1 MYGYL
6 EGRYHHDV
14 VFLSRAKTGH
24 GMTIFD
30 SFPRGTMSK
39 TEISADLLCEER
51 RLHELAAATC
61 ADIGQAPPVVACTDL
76 LSDPRWDVIASAPIR
91 PLSDAAARDV
101 IPESA
106 IELIERRRAVEVAA
120 GREGLDSIDPSL
132 LASLVAEHLP
142 DLLRLWAK
150 GMAEGAGTESES
162 EPKSESLPAE
172 PSPAPRPPSTCSC
185 SGLGCGCGFYP

>member
-1 MYGYL
+1 M
-6 EGRYHHDV
+6 
-14 VFLSRAKTGH
+14 A
-24 GMTIFD
+24 
-30 SFPRGTMSK
+30 
-39 TEISADLLCEER
+39 
-51 RLHELAAATC
+51 
-61 ADIGQAPPVVACTDL
+61 
-76 LSDPRWDVIASAPIR
+76 
-91 PLSDAAARDV
+91 
-101 IPESA
+101 
-106 IELIERRRAVEVAA
+106 AVEVAA
-120 GREGLDSIDPSL
+120 GRKGLDSIDPSL